1 MDPIN
6 YLSKSQEQ
14 RGVAKKELCINLVS
28 NGVDLLDIHRTP
40 TRVLRVMYQ
49 QNNCQ
54 PGLKGTEM
62 MESVRLLEFYKQE
75 VGCPEGRR
83 AQRLGLLRV

>member
-28 NGVDLLDIHRTP
+28 NGVDLLDVH
-40 TRVLRVMYQ
+40 RVMYQ